1 MIRDREEI
9 KNKFR
14 FLARSFQINMKE
26 KKYDRAQM
34 DYMKALN
41 VATFLKLD
49 DEMIAWLFG
58 QHPDGTDEEIM
69 RSQKG
74 IFDRDEVNKME
85 LYCIKQG
92 IEIKNLPLQVLR
104 K

>member
-1 MIRDREEI
+1 MITKEEL

-14 FLARSFQINMKE
+14 FLARSFDINMKE
-26 KKYDRAQM
+26 KNYERAKM

-49 DEMIAWLFG
+49 YEMIAWLFG

-69 RSQKG
+69 QTQKG
-74 IFDRDEVNKME
+74 IFNRDAVHQME
-85 LYCIKQG
+85 LYCIKKG
-92 IEIKNLPLQVLR
+92 IEVKNLPLQIIR